1 MAEIVR
7 RRSCGGVLPLGRHAS
22 ISGSSVVHCASA
34 NIAPPL
40 SKGAKRPKTYPVQA
54 RTGPSLPDAAA
65 RTPAAQP
72 NTTAP
77 NAAAVPRTAVKAAA
91 GAHERGERPASLL
104 AVKSRK

>member
-54 RTGPSLPDAAA
+54 RTGPSA
-65 RTPAAQP
+65 
-72 NTTAP
+72 NTATG
-77 NAAAVPRTAVKAAA
+77 A
-91 GAHERGERPASLL
+91 GANASGDTSANIVNGL
-104 AVKSRK
+104 AANASGVNSQNIAEGAFANA